1 MGQLNLR
8 VLIQAVDRA
17 TGPIRRVVRALK
29 IDLPNASRIAGNSLR
44 SLTGL
49 ARRAGQALGALAG
62 LSFAAI
68 TAGAIRTG
76 AKFEQFGAV
85 LETIEG
91 SADKARAAMRWVE
104 EFAKT
109 TPYELDEVMEAFV
122 ALRAY
127 GIDPT
132 DGSLRTLGDAAS
144 AMNKPLMQA
153 VEMLADAQTG
163 EFERMKE
170 FGVRGSAAG
179 NEVAMTYQRA
189 GREVTATSRKSANEI
204 RRNLLGIFDSRFAG
218 AMARQ
223 SGTMKGLWSN
233 LMDMAT
239 SFQRQIA
246 DAGLFDFVK
255 AELAALL
262 GQVNAAAANGQLA
275 AWAKQISEGLVELL
289 TSLKALVTEVDWVAF
304 TQGVIS
310 VANGFAQFMKMIGG
324 FDGAVTI
331 GVGVAIGWLT
341 TALMG
346 LGATIAGVLGV
357 AAFPVAAVIAAIGL
371 IGLAAWFIYRRWDAI
386 WAALKKGWN
395 DFVAALGGV
404 WTNIKKAFVDGAA
417 LVWNALPMWFRVVL
431 RGGAFAVRMISRVA
445 ADRPGSTADRAQR
458 PTPAVPSGRDRQDRL
473 AVDLTLRGAPASL
486 AGVRATNPNHTVN
499 TQYRGGVVGGD

>member
-17 TGPIRRVVRALK
+17 TGPIRKVVRALK
-29 IDLPNASRIAGNSLR
+29 VDLPSATRVAGASLR

-49 ARRAGQALGALAG
+49 ARRAGQALGAMAG
-62 LSFAAI
+62 VSFAAI

-76 AKFEQFGAV
+76 AQFEQFEAV

-91 SADKARAAMRWVE
+91 SSEKARAAMRWVE
-104 EFAKT
+104 DFAKT
-109 TPYELDEVMEAFV
+109 TPYELNEVMEAFV

-179 NEVAMTYQRA
+179 NQVAMTYQRA

-218 AMARQ
+218 AMERQ
-223 SGTMKGLWSN
+223 AGTMKGLWSN

-246 DAGLFDFVK
+246 DAGLFAFVK
-255 AELAALL
+255 AELAGLL
-262 GQVNAAAANGQLA
+262 AQVNAAAANGKLA
-275 AWAKQISEGLVELL
+275 AWAKQISEGLVQLL

-331 GVGVAIGWLT
+331 GVGGAIGWLT

-346 LGATIAGVLGV
+346 LGVTIATALGI
-357 AAFPVAAVIAAIGL
+357 AAAPVAAVIAAIGL
-371 IGLAAWFIYRRWDAI
+371 IGLAGWFLYRNWKEI
-386 WAALKKGWN
+386 WAGLKQGWN
-395 DFVAALGGV
+395 AFVDFLGGV
-404 WTNIKKAFVDGAA
+404 WTNIKKAFVAGAD
-417 LVWNALPMWFRVVL
+417 LVWKALPAWFRVVL
-431 RGGAFAVRMISRVA
+431 RGGAFAVRMISRI
-445 ADRPGSTADRAQR
+445 ADGQPASAGATPQR
-458 PTPAVPSGRDRQDRL
+458 PTPAVGAARDRQDQL
-473 AVDLTLRGAPASL
+473 NVNLNLRGGQAAL
-486 AGVRATNPNHTVN
+486 AGVRSTNPNHTVN
-499 TQYRGGVVGGD
+499 TEYRGGYGD

>member
-8 VLIQAVDRA
+8 VLIEAVDRA
-17 TGPIRRVVRALK
+17 TGPIRKVVRALK
-29 IDLPNASRIAGNSLR
+29 IDLPGASRAAGNALR

-49 ARRAGQALGALAG
+49 ARRAGQALGAVAG
-62 LSFAAI
+62 FSFAAI
-68 TAGAIRTG
+68 TGGAIRTG
-76 AKFEQFGAV
+76 AKFEQFAAT

-91 SADKARAAMRWVE
+91 SSERARAAMRWVE

-179 NEVAMTYQRA
+179 NQIAMTYQRA

-223 SGTMKGLWSN
+223 SGTMMGLWSN

-262 GQVNAAAANGQLA
+262 GQVNAAADNGQMA

-289 TSLKALVTEVDWVAF
+289 TSLKALVTEVDWVGF
-304 TQGVIS
+304 TQGIIS
-310 VANGFAQFMKMIGG
+310 VANGFADFMKMIGG

-331 GVGVAIGWLT
+331 GVGGAIGWLT
-341 TALMG
+341 TVLMG
-346 LGATIAGVLGV
+346 LGVTIAGALGV
-357 AAFPVAAVIAAIGL
+357 AVAPVAVVIAAIGL
-371 IGLAAWFIYRRWDAI
+371 IGLAAWFLYRNWKEI
-386 WAALKKGWN
+386 WAGLVKGWN
-395 DFVAALGGV
+395 DFVAALGGI

-417 LVWNALPMWFRVVL
+417 LVWQALPPWFRVVL
-431 RGGAFAVRMISRVA
+431 RGGAFAVRMISRIA
-445 ADRPGSTADRAQR
+445 NDSAGTNGGAAQR
-458 PTPAVPSGRDRQDRL
+458 PTPAVGPGRDRQDSL
-473 AVDLTLRGAPASL
+473 NVNLNLRGAPASL
-486 AGVRATNPNHTVN
+486 AGVRSTNPNHSVS
-499 TQYRGGVVGGD
+499 TQYRGGVGGGD